1 LHSGATCLRASL
13 SIEALLSGREVIAGA
28 STEQAEQAERVFT
41 MRLQVLSTE
50 FYQAMRACASVHL
63 SGVGERAN
71 KTRSVLQHEACNVE
85 HVAAYTIQHRACR
98 CAASSLWATIVYN
111 MQHPFRCAT

>member
-13 SIEALLSGREVIAGA
+13 SIEKLLSGREVIAGA

-50 FYQAMRACASVHL
+50 FYQATRACASVHL
-63 SGVGERAN
+63 SAGASAQGERAN
-71 KTRSVLQHEACNVE
+71 ETRSVLQHEA
-85 HVAAYTIQHRACR
+85 R
-98 CAASSLWATIVYN
+98 
-111 MQHPFRCAT
+111 MQHE